1 MCIRDRVD
9 AAIFDHDPL
18 RLLRAVRLENSRGLI
33 IGPDLAR
40 LIRSKAELASL
51 PSVERIF
58 VELCR
63 ILEPPA
69 SSYGVRRLDELGLL
83 SIILPEVAALKNIT
97 QNQFHHLD
105 VYNHVLA
112 SMDELE
118 WIMATPETAFPDRGK
133 QIRERLERQ
142 IAGDADCRLALT
154 LTALLHDIAKPY
166 CRFTDGDGS
175 VRFFEHDRRGSE
187 IASSILSR
195 FKVSNGLIQVV
206 THLVNRHMRFEG
218 LVQQNPPSD
227 RARLRYLRATEP
239 WTPEAIML
247 SVSDRRSVRGPRV
260 TEADI
265 ERHMEISR

>member
-112 SMDELE
+112 SM
-118 WIMATPETAFPDRGK
+118 AVSYTH
-133 QIRERLERQ
+133 
-142 IAGDADCRLALT
+142 LT
-154 LTALLHDIAKPY
+154 LPT
-166 CRFTDGDGS
+166 
-175 VRFFEHDRRGSE
+175 
-187 IASSILSR
+187 IL
-195 FKVSNGLIQVV
+195 
-206 THLVNRHMRFEG
+206 
-218 LVQQNPPSD
+218 
-227 RARLRYLRATEP
+227 
-239 WTPEAIML
+239 
-247 SVSDRRSVRGPRV
+247 RV
-260 TEADI
+260 
-265 ERHMEISR
+265 